1 MSKIGSVILI
11 VAPALLAN
19 ITKKLE
25 WFYIEKTLQL
35 ITENVD
41 YTKRKFKNILL
52 RLIKHI

>member
-11 VAPALLAN
+11 VAPALHAN

-35 ITENVD
+35 FTENVQ
-41 YTKRKFKNILL
+41 YTKMKFKNILL